1 MAWQYAWTLS
11 GIVLLTALP
20 AAHAQNNRLS
30 ILQDGSGN
38 QLTVDQGGATNSRVG
53 GLTLG
58 DQQASSG
65 QLVLGDPDTGRG
77 IPQFSNVERDGK
89 TIQVPVIVGATELS
103 AEADRRDGSQAL
115 QRGSGNT
122 ADVTLTGD
130 RGFVGLLQDNASG
143 GLSNSA
149 VVTLDGNGTALV
161 SQQGAGNSAN
171 LSVSG
176 PRALGAILQ
185 QGSGNDVDL
194 TIAGADASGTI
205 SQLGSNNTSSLA
217 VVSANGASVSYT
229 LQGNGIT
236 NFNPLQGVDVTT
248 NAASVSI
255 TQTAIGAR

>member
-1 MAWQYAWTLS
+1 MAWQYVWALS
-11 GIVLLTALP
+11 GATLLVAVP
-20 AAHAQNNRLS
+20 SVHAQQNRLS

-38 QLTVDQGGATNSRVG
+38 QLTVDQAGATNSRIG
-53 GLTLG
+53 GLTFD
-58 DQQASSG
+58 DQQTSAG
-65 QLVLGDPDTGRG
+65 QLVLSDPITGG
-77 IPQFSNVERDGK
+77 GVPQFSQIESDGK
-89 TIQVPVIVGATELS
+89 TIQVPIVVGATELS
-103 AEADRRDGSQAL
+103 AKADLRNGSQAL
-115 QRGSGNT
+115 QRGFGNS
-122 ADVTLTGD
+122 ADITLTGD
-130 RGFVGLLQDNASG
+130 SGFVGLLQNNSSG
-143 GLSNSA
+143 GLSNNA

-161 SQQGAGNSAN
+161 SQQGSGNGAN

-176 PRALGAILQ
+176 PRAVGAILQ

-194 TIAGADASGTI
+194 TVAGADARGTI

-229 LQGNGIT
+229 LQGSGIT